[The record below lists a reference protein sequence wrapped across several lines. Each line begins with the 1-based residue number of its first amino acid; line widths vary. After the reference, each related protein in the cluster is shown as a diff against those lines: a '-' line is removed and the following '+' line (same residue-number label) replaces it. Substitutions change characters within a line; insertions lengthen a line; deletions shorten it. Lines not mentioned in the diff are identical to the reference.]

1 MQYLTEQELSPE
13 WIELYHSVNELME
26 QLGEEGAIS
35 QKDKIVDRVMDA
47 LFEIDGG
54 VHNKR
59 MGQ

>member
-1 MQYLTEQELSPE
+1 MKPE
-13 WIELYHSVNELME
+13 WIELYHSVNELLL
-26 QLGEEGAIS
+26 QLREEGSITPREEV
-35 QKDKIVDRVMDA
+35 VDRVMYA

>member
-1 MQYLTEQELSPE
+1 MQHITHE

-35 QKDKIVDRVMDA
+35 QKDKIVDRIMDA

-59 MGQ
+59 MG

>member
-1 MQYLTEQELSPE
+1 MTAE
-13 WIELYHSVNELME
+13 WIELYHSVNEMLL
-26 QLGEEGAIS
+26 QLGEEGSIGPR
-35 QKDKIVDRVMDA
+35 DEIVDRVMDA

>member
-13 WIELYHSVNELME
+13 WIELYHSVNEMLL
-26 QLGEEGAIS
+26 QLGEEGSITPR
-35 QKDKIVDRVMDA
+35 DEVVDRVMYA